1 MDYIPVIDLKGVVD
15 KCVEV
20 ENGVLSIP
28 KSDVPTWHRV
38 AAEIRKALNGIGFMY
53 LKNHGIGPEVISSA
67 FGASE
72 TFFKLPVATKSKYKK
87 NPEISSHGWVQ
98 PGQELLHPNSVF
110 ELRECFDV
118 AGNERFYPTPDEHT
132 NFGEVME
139 KLENEGKRLM
149 KKLLKLLG
157 LSLELEDT
165 DYFIKCSRHLDS
177 DRNDPQNTITNECDL
192 RAIYYPAIPN
202 DLQVPTGTVRCA
214 QHTDYEILTLLFQDD
229 VGGLEVNDVNGK
241 WIPATPISNTI
252 LVNTGDLLQF
262 WTNGYY
268 PATLHRVVIP
278 EKEIGR
284 KMGRYSFA
292 YFFAPDD
299 NTPIFPLRSNFIPIS
314 DTGRAAEE
322 ESERQPITAYQHIME
337 RVKSAYQY

>member
-1 MDYIPVIDLKGVVD
+1 MIDLKGVGD
-15 KCVEV
+15 KFIEV
-20 ENGVLSIP
+20 EDGLLIIS
-28 KSDVPTWHRV
+28 KSDLQLWYSV

-53 LKNHGIGPEVISSA
+53 LKNHGIQPGVITSA

-72 TFFKLPVATKSKYKK
+72 AFFKLPEATKSKYKK

-110 ELRECFDV
+110 ELRECFDI

-132 NFGEVME
+132 NFREVME
-139 KLENEGKRLM
+139 KLENEGKSLM
-149 KKLLKLLG
+149 RKLLKLLG

-177 DRNDPQNTITNECDL
+177 DSNDPQNTITNECDL
-192 RAIYYPAIPN
+192 RAIYYPPIPN
-202 DLQVPTGTVRCA
+202 DLQVPPGTVRCA

-229 VGGLEVNDVNGK
+229 VGGLEVKDVNGK
-241 WIPATPISNTI
+241 WIPATPIPNTI

-262 WTNGYY
+262 WTNDYY

-299 NTPIFPLRSNFIPIS
+299 KTPIFPLKSKYIPIS
-314 DTGRAAEE
+314 CNGRGAAED
-322 ESERQPITAYQHIME
+322 ESETQPITAYQHIMN